1 MGEDRS
7 KERLNL
13 YKKDGTKIASGDV
26 GSMSVSLT
34 GLGAGTKVAK
44 GDYQVSFADD
54 NRESDKTD
62 VPAFAVPTTTTTT
75 VKPTTTT
82 TTTVKPTTTTTTT
95 TTTRTVAPTTTTTT
109 TEAPPTTTTTTTA
122 KSEG

>member
-62 VPAFAVPTTTTTT
+62 VPEFAVPTTTTTT
-75 VKPTTTT
+75 TT
-82 TTTVKPTTTTTTT
+82 
-95 TTTRTVAPTTTTTT
+95 TVAPTTTTTT

>member
-44 GDYQVSFADD
+44 VDYQVSFADG
-54 NRESDKTD
+54 NRESDRTD
-62 VPAFAVPTTTTTT
+62 VPEFAVPTTTTTT

-82 TTTVKPTTTTTTT
+82 TTTNTTT
-95 TTTRTVAPTTTTTT
+95 TVAPTTTTTT

>member
-75 VKPTTTT
+75 
-82 TTTVKPTTTTTTT
+82 
-95 TTTRTVAPTTTTTT
+95 
-109 TEAPPTTTTTTTA
+109 TA

>member
-62 VPAFAVPTTTTTT
+62 VPEFAVPTTTTTT

-95 TTTRTVAPTTTTTT
+95 TTTRTAAPTTTTTT